1 MPLKRKQTKLPT
13 GLSIARAAL
22 EGASREGLVKQAL
35 EALVGGG
42 GADRLGIWLRVASVG
57 SEAAGQMAFHGATL
71 APQRTMTPGDWCGLP
86 ADAPVPWNQLS
97 AGKTVRQRLPASSLP
112 PALASF
118 TRLNALLWVPIYR
131 PGCLLGVV
139 LGGARKTD
147 AVLPQEQME
156 SVAAEISLALVLDR
170 EQEKSRNLMMD
181 VKFCGEVLSRLA
193 GGETSGTLSRIVESC
208 TASVAA
214 GGLGAQFAAV
224 ARAGPS
230 LGHSHEAADTFDFA
244 WKSGPPEWLDYLESD
259 DLAALGR
266 RALRSGYAAG
276 TEAPSR
282 RTNEKTGDRVLAVPL
297 NARGT
302 TQGLMIVG
310 FGGAETSLAVLERLE
325 LRAPCA
331 SAALAFRLN
340 NGEGE
345 RRVARA
351 TEVEPSGIAHRP
363 TEHRLSAEFLTLSES
378 LGDGVVLFD
387 AQNRIRAINSR
398 FAELSGLTLEAVKK
412 FADFEELVAVLSA
425 RAAEPEV
432 FATRWRE
439 LAASPGS
446 GLREEV
452 HLATPVS
459 RLLERTAH
467 AVTDAGGEQTG
478 RIELY
483 RDVTEQNAVRSR
495 LLHMEKLAA
504 LGELVSGVAHELSNP
519 LTSIVGYAQRL
530 LVRQREVKHR
540 EEIRRIFAEA
550 ERASAILRQMLLTA
564 REMPLERSRISIN
577 DVVRRT
583 VELQR
588 FALAAEG
595 IGVELD
601 LDPLGSTVTADA
613 GRLQQVLLNLLGN
626 ARQALENR
634 KRDAMIRVTTKHR
647 DGGKRARI
655 EISDNGP
662 GIPKEILSRIFDPF
676 FTTKPAGA
684 GTGLGLAI
692 VRGIVREHGGEV
704 HVSSSQGAGAIFT
717 IDLPTSSQ
725 DEARRAT
732 SGPTIFDFE
741 RGTVPARNFATLR
754 HVGVGTRTVLVVED
768 EPTVAQLIA
777 DVLHDEGFRV
787 DTASNAREARRRA
800 ATEEFD
806 LVICDMKMPDFDGAQ
821 FYQALERAKNPL
833 RHKFLFVT
841 GDVLAGHTRKF
852 LDESGILY
860 LAKPF
865 RVEELMEKVGQ
876 VLDGGADFVEVH
888 GRKQLSRGSL

>member
-1 MPLKRKQTKLPT
+1 MPLKRKRTKLPT

-35 EALVGGG
+35 EALVGGVA
-42 GADRLGIWLRVASVG
+42 ADRFGIWLRVASAG
-57 SEAAGQMAFHGATL
+57 SEAGGQMAFHGATL

-86 ADAPVPWNQLS
+86 ADTPLPWNQLS
-97 AGKTVRQRLPASSLP
+97 TGKTVRQRLPASSLP

-118 TRLNALLWVPIYR
+118 AQLNALLWVPIYR

-147 AVLPQEQME
+147 AVLPQEHME
-156 SVAAEISLALVLDR
+156 SVAAEISLALALYR
-170 EQEKSRNLMMD
+170 EQEKCRNLMMD
-181 VKFCGEVLSRLA
+181 VKFCGEVLSRLG

-214 GGLGAQFAAV
+214 GGLGAQFAAI
-224 ARAGPS
+224 ARAGSS
-230 LGHSHEAADTFDFA
+230 LGHSHEAGNTFDFA

-276 TEAPSR
+276 TEPPSR
-282 RTNEKTGDRVLAVPL
+282 RTNEKTVDRVLAIPL
-297 NARGT
+297 NMHWI
-302 TQGLMIVG
+302 TQGLMIAG
-310 FGGAETSLAVLERLE
+310 FGGAETSLAVLERAE
-325 LRAPCA
+325 LRAACA
-331 SAALAFRLN
+331 SAALAFLQS
-340 NGEGE
+340 GEQE
-345 RRVARA
+345 EQPAAPA
-351 TEVEPSGIAHRP
+351 TEAGPPGIAQP
-363 TEHRLSAEFLTLSES
+363 TEHSPSSAL
-378 LGDGVVLFD
+378 
-387 AQNRIRAINSR
+387 
-398 FAELSGLTLEAVKK
+398 
-412 FADFEELVAVLSA
+412 
-425 RAAEPEV
+425 
-432 FATRWRE
+432 
-439 LAASPGS
+439 
-446 GLREEV
+446 
-452 HLATPVS
+452 
-459 RLLERTAH
+459 
-467 AVTDAGGEQTG
+467 
-478 RIELY
+478 
-483 RDVTEQNAVRSR
+483 RSR

-504 LGELVSGVAHELSNP
+504 LGELVSGIAHELSNP
-519 LTSIVGYAQRL
+519 LTSILGYAQRL
-530 LVRQREVKHR
+530 LVRQDEMKHR

-564 REMPLERSRISIN
+564 RETPLERNLISIN

-588 FALAAEG
+588 FAMASEG
-595 IGVELD
+595 IGLELN
-601 LDPLGSTVTADA
+601 LDPVASTVSADA
-613 GRLQQVLLNLLGN
+613 GQLQQVLLNLLGN

-634 KRDAMIRVTTKHR
+634 KHDGMIRVRTER
-647 DGGKRARI
+647 LEAGRRARI

-662 GIPKEILSRIFDPF
+662 GIPVDILSRIFDAF

-704 HVSSSQGAGAIFT
+704 HVSSSPGAGAIFT
-717 IDLPTSSQ
+717 IDMPTSSQ
-725 DEARRAT
+725 NEAQRAT
-732 SGPTIFDFE
+732 SGPAIFDFE
-741 RGTVPARNFATLR
+741 KETVPAHNFATLR
-754 HVGVGTRTVLVVED
+754 HVGVGTRTVLVIED

-787 DTASNAREARRRA
+787 DTVSNGREARRRA

-852 LDESGILY
+852 LDESGIPY

-865 RVEELMEKVGQ
+865 RVEELLEKVGQ
-876 VLDGGADFVEVH
+876 VLDGGADFVELH
-888 GRKQLSRGSL
+888 GRNAAIKG